1 MDNRENYRLQFF
13 DRTTR
18 GLFAAQICD
27 IDDSEITIR
36 FTHPDLAGLQELLL
50 GECCSTR
57 ITVRTI
63 RSALRRRK
71 TFLTH
76 CGPVTRPKS
85 FRKETHATESNSM

>member
-50 GECCSTR
+50 PWVNA
-57 ITVRTI
+57 VRLESLFEQFARRCVEGKPSSLI
-63 RSALRRRK
+63 AAL
-71 TFLTH
+71 
-76 CGPVTRPKS
+76 
-85 FRKETHATESNSM
+85 